1 MIKNVCSFFNCIVV
15 LLSFGFF
22 FQAFPA
28 PLFKAIMWSV
38 NDPWHFFMQDAK
50 AYIQQLGTQY
60 NFQADYSE
68 DLTQHTDAFLS
79 QYQLYINLNIEVTP
93 LTAPQKTAF
102 ENFINAGKGW
112 VGFHMA
118 GNNKQNWPWYDAFLG
133 GCRFTGHPN
142 DIQTATVNVEDTT
155 HPASKHL
162 PYPKWQ
168 VKDEFYEWD
177 KSPRPN
183 VRVLAS
189 MDEKTYKPL
198 NAMGD
203 HPYIWCNEKY
213 PRTIFIGLGHRDSLW
228 TLEPNFRNLVR
239 DAILWAGKITTT
251 IGGDPAPAAT
261 ARLNI
266 RVNRQT
272 VSLSLPVKNFSAI
285 LTDATGRTVA
295 ARAANTGTC
304 SFDRGLF
311 NGGVFFV
318 RVTYGAG
325 RITERIVVP

>member
-1 MIKNVCSFFNCIVV
+1 MRKNVFTFCNCIMV
-15 LLSFGFF
+15 LLSFGCL

-38 NDPWHFFMQDAK
+38 NDPWHFFMNDAK

-60 NFQADYSE
+60 NFQADYCE
-68 DLTQHTDAFLS
+68 DLSKHTDAFLS

-93 LTAPQKTAF
+93 LTVQQKSAF

-118 GNNKQNWPWYDAFLG
+118 SNNKANWPWYDAFLG

-142 DIQTATVNVEDTT
+142 IQRATINVEDTT

-162 PYPKWQ
+162 QFPQWQ
-168 VKDEFYEWD
+168 VTDEFYEFD

-189 MDEKTYKPL
+189 LDEKTYKP
-198 NAMGD
+198 AIAIGD

-213 PRTIFIGLGHRDSLW
+213 PKTIFIGLGHRDSLW
-228 TLEPNFRNLVR
+228 TVEPYFRTLVR
-239 DAILWAGKITTT
+239 DAILWAGRPATKTVSA
-251 IGGDPAPAAT
+251 PAPAAPFT
-261 ARLNI
+261 LNL
-266 RVNRQT
+266 RVNRQAVT
-272 VSLSLPVKNFSAI
+272 LSLPAKDFSVI
-285 LTDATGRTVA
+285 LTDATGRKVA
-295 ARAANTGTC
+295 VREANNGTC
-304 SFDRGLF
+304 QFDRGLF
-311 NGGVFFV
+311 HGGVYFV
-318 RVTYGAG
+318 QVSYGAG
-325 RITERIVVP
+325 RISERIVLP

>member
-1 MIKNVCSFFNCIVV
+1 MIKNLCSVRNCIVV
-15 LLSFGFF
+15 LLSFGCL
-22 FQAFPA
+22 FQTFSA

-50 AYIQQLGTQY
+50 AYIQQLGVQY

-118 GNNKQNWPWYDAFLG
+118 GNNKQIWPWYDAFLG

-142 DIQTATVNVEDTT
+142 IQRGTINVEDTT

-162 PYPKWQ
+162 QFPKWQ
-168 VKDEFYEWD
+168 VLDEFYEWD

-189 MDEKTYKPL
+189 LDEKTYKP
-198 NAMGD
+198 AMAMSD
-203 HPYIWCNEKY
+203 HPYIWYNKKY

-228 TLEPNFRNLVR
+228 TLEPYFRNLVR
-239 DAILWAGKITTT
+239 DAILWAGKITTA

-261 ARLNI
+261 ARLTM
-266 RVNRQT
+266 RVNRRT
-272 VSLSLPVKNFSAI
+272 VSFSPPAKNFSAI

-295 ARAANTGTC
+295 LREASNGAC
-304 SFDRGLF
+304 SFDRALLH
-311 NGGVFFV
+311 NGVYFI

-325 RITERIVVP
+325 RITERIILP